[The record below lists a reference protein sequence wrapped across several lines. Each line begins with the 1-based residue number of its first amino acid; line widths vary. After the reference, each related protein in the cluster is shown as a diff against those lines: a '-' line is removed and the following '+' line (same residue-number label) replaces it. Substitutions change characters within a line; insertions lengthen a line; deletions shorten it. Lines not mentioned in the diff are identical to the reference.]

1 MSTKK
6 VVYIEPTNLYIVG
19 LDDESDES
27 STITD
32 PLFDERVGLELDENF
47 VRNIMVYGINTPVLC
62 RDEAG
67 RTVVVDGRQR
77 VRAAR
82 QANRRFK
89 DAGEVQLKVPVI
101 IINGSDRRVQ
111 GIMISAN
118 EQRRDDGVLVK
129 AKKAVRMLDLT
140 GSKDEVCIAFGK
152 TAQTIN
158 AWIRLVNAVT
168 EIHDA
173 VEAGTISATAAIEL
187 AGLPRGEQ
195 VEALTRA
202 IEGAGSKSDG
212 SQKPASAQG
221 ARKARNGTGQR
232 SYLKKGWLKKA
243 MKTGAFE
250 SLKPRQKDIIKWIT
264 SGEAPKDSWMDN
276 FVFQAECEI
285 EDKATKK
292 ATPAES
298 APEEA
303 SEPEPETAQEPNP
316 EPAGEETEPLA
327 SSTEMEM

>member
-6 VVYIEPTNLYIVG
+6 VVYIDPTNLHIVG
-19 LDDESDES
+19 LDGEIDDS
-27 STITD
+27 STSTD

-47 VRNIMVYGINTPVLC
+47 VRNIMVYGISTPVLC

-82 QANRRFK
+82 QANRRFN

-101 IINGSDRRVQ
+101 VINGSDRRVQ

-118 EQRRDDGVLVK
+118 EQRRDDSVLVK

-140 GSKDEVCIAFGK
+140 GSKDEVCVAFGK

-168 EIHDA
+168 AIHEA
-173 VEAGTISATAAIEL
+173 IEAGTISATAAIEL
-187 AGLPRGEQ
+187 AGLPRDEQ
-195 VEALTRA
+195 ADALTRA
-202 IEGAGSKSDG
+202 IDGAGSKPDG
-212 SQKPASAQG
+212 SQKAASAKG
-221 ARKARNGTGQR
+221 ARRARNGAGQR

-243 MKTGAFE
+243 VKTDAYE
-250 SLKPRQKDIIKWIT
+250 SLKPRQKDIVNWFL
-264 SGEAPKDSWMDN
+264 SGEAPKNSWMDT
-276 FVFQAECEI
+276 FVYGADAEI
-285 EDKATKK
+285 ENKPTK
-292 ATPAES
+292 TRDSSDPVLEPAVK
-298 APEEA
+298 
-303 SEPEPETAQEPNP
+303 PEPVPDNT
-316 EPAGEETEPLA
+316 GEETEPLP